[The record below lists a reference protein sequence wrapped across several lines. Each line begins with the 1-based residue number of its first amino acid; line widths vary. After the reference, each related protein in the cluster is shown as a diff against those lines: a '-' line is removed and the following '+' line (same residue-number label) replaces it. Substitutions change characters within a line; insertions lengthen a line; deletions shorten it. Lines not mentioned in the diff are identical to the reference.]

1 MTSALLSRLRGTLRI
16 AGSLGHWRVVA
27 RDLLHNNEPLLDEDI
42 HLRSAMDWL
51 GRSQDV
57 SGCGGLSAGYS
68 FRRGWL
74 PPYPE
79 TTGYAIATFLR
90 YAQRT
95 DDNSWLE
102 RAVRAGDWEIDI
114 QLPEGGVRGG
124 QGINDGPVVFNT
136 GQVMLGWMAL
146 YRATTESRYLQAALR
161 AAQWLLQVQER
172 DGSWRQHTYEDTPH
186 AYHSRVAWPLLEV
199 AEASA
204 ESKYRTAAESQLR
217 WVIGQALPN
226 GWVDGMSF
234 RRGDDPYTHT
244 IAYTYRGLFESG
256 LRLANDTGAS
266 ALKLARLGAD
276 RLLRRYELN
285 KPHPH
290 AEPWSLAATLDWRW
304 QPSDDGSSRDHY
316 SNRYT
321 GSQDS
326 GGVHWNS
333 GIPNLAFYLVAEGGT
348 HPTYGGSMEGIGAQ
362 DAAEIWYRA
371 LTTYLTAS
379 SAIQRGKWA
388 HVVGTFNGRV
398 MQLFVNGTSMGSSAA
413 QSGSI
418 LYPKKTSLEIAAYHD
433 AD

>member
-304 QPSDDGSSRDHY
+304 QPSDDGSSCI
-316 SNRYT
+316 T
-321 GSQDS
+321 GNAQIALLWLRFAHVDKQQPASSLRWLNSALKLLDQVKATQS
-326 GGVHWNS
+326 VGSRHAGIRGGVPGSNPIW
-333 GIPNLAFYLVAEGGT
+333 GWYLRLTYPNWAAKFFADALMETEGV
-348 HPTYGGSMEGIGAQ
+348 
-362 DAAEIWYRA
+362 
-371 LTTYLTAS
+371 L
-379 SAIQRGKWA
+379 
-388 HVVGTFNGRV
+388 
-398 MQLFVNGTSMGSSAA
+398 
-413 QSGSI
+413 
-418 LYPKKTSLEIAAYHD
+418 
-433 AD
+433 